1 MILSFAVQ
9 ETCIL
14 SPALLPLRE
23 EREGVGGQ
31 RSAGESGVLVDFPA
45 MPDVM
50 QVDSPLARIKFVK
63 HPVVAHAQF
72 ELGTALQP
80 LVGENVQPGSQVVHF
95 TFHIGLNLI
104 GQGVESA
111 GKGGGPD
118 LQGSSHGSPGVA
130 GSEFTGRNFTAGF
143 IEPGNYLIGQFEV
156 VFHIVLEPTMKLRQ
170 FIRRELRNGSFNFL
184 NRAHKKKDSRSL
196 ISWRPQVTSA
206 ARVKENCFLLS
217 FITTS

>member
-1 MILSFAVQ
+1 MTAVGPERARLPPLFPPREERAGERRSLINVPALNPVSRRPDPAGRRQNHGRRPIPIGLCMILSFTVQ

-23 EREGVGGQ
+23 EREGVSGQ

-95 TFHIGLNLI
+95 TFHIGLNRI

-118 LQGSSHGSPGVA
+118 LQGSRHGSPGVA

-143 IEPGNYLIGQFEV
+143 I
-156 VFHIVLEPTMKLRQ
+156 
-170 FIRRELRNGSFNFL
+170 
-184 NRAHKKKDSRSL
+184 
-196 ISWRPQVTSA
+196 
-206 ARVKENCFLLS
+206 
-217 FITTS
+217 